1 MGKVNAGPFIHCEA
15 LLHGMSIFP
24 VRSQYAV
31 GTCPHMCMNRE
42 TGE

>member
-1 MGKVNAGPFIHCEA
+1 MDEVNVGPFIHCEG
-15 LLHGMSIFP
+15 LLTP
-24 VRSQYAV
+24 LRSLYAV